1 MARKPKKEPESEATE
16 EKKPEVD
23 NATRELRYRRISAY
37 STLAIAVLLVF
48 NIAISVTA
56 VFFAPE
62 PDLTSQNGRLELVAS
77 ATRDQ
82 NVLLLRILGSLDSI
96 RENTE

>member
-1 MARKPKKEPESEATE
+1 MARKPKNEPESDSPEEA
-16 EKKPEVD
+16 KPVVD
-23 NATRELRYRRISAY
+23 NASRELRYRRISAY
-37 STLAIAVLLVF
+37 STLAIAVLLVL
-48 NIAISVTA
+48 NLAASIATSV
-56 VFFAPE
+56 FAPA
-62 PDLTSQNGRLELVAS
+62 PLQSSNNSQLELVAS